1 VCFLIADVDKR
12 RLSGSNSAAS
22 YPDSQQVFVGN
33 VPLSASEQ
41 DIKDIFSKYGTVVDL
56 RLNCKAPAKGQP
68 GKIFPKYGFVIFS
81 DSAAVK
87 YCLQSRVRNKFYG

>member
-1 VCFLIADVDKR
+1 
-12 RLSGSNSAAS
+12 
-22 YPDSQQVFVGN
+22 VFVGN

-87 YCLQSRVRNKFYG
+87 SCLQSRVRN